1 MRHCVWLSCLRA
13 VTAEMRLLG
22 VYLLVTTPA
31 DLISFHPALIVFVQQ
46 EQRHAETVD
55 GQVLKVKNEY
65 LELKLQRL
73 VD

>member
-1 MRHCVWLSCLRA
+1 MW
-13 VTAEMRLLG
+13 LLG

-31 DLISFHPALIVFVQQ
+31 DLISFPPALIVFVRQ
-46 EQRHAETVD
+46 EQHHAQTFD
-55 GQVLKVKNEY
+55 GQMLKVKNEY

>member
-1 MRHCVWLSCLRA
+1 M
-13 VTAEMRLLG
+13 
-22 VYLLVTTPA
+22 YLLVTTPA

-46 EQRHAETVD
+46 EQRRAETFD